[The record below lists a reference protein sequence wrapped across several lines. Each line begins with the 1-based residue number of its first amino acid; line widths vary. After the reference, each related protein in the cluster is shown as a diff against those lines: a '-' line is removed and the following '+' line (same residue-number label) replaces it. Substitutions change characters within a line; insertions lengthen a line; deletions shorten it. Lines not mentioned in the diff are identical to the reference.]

1 MYLRKMIAI
10 FKKDDC
16 TICNNYRRISLLPNI
31 SKIIEKL
38 IHTRFTM
45 FLNKNNVLYERQFG
59 FRPNGFT
66 THTLL
71 EITEKIKQ
79 ACNSGKYT
87 CEVFLDLQKAFDTVN
102 PDILLQKLDHYGIRG
117 IATNWF
123 CSFLSDKMQFISINR
138 SDSGK
143 RELKYGVPSDQ
154 F

>member
-1 MYLRKMIAI
+1 MLLDSCNVCNIKMWLHQHISSFSHTRKITERYI
-10 FKKDDC
+10 FKKDVFKKDDR
-16 TICNNYRRISLLPNI
+16 TICDNYRRIALLSNI

-87 CEVFLDLQKAFDTVN
+87 CEVFLNLQKAFNTVN
-102 PDILLQKLDHYGIRG
+102 RYILLKKLNHYGIRG
-117 IATNWF
+117 IANNCVVYF
-123 CSFLSDKMQFISINR
+123 
-138 SDSGK
+138 
-143 RELKYGVPSDQ
+143 
-154 F
+154 